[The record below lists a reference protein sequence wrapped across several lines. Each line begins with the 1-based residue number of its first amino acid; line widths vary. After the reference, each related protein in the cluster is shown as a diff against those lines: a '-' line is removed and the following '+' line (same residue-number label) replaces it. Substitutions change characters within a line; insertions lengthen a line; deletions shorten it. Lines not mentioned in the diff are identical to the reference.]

1 MHNIQISPK
10 LCSEDIYYVGYTARE
25 CYKPSGLR
33 PYVLLDIDKN
43 SMEIHDLIQTCTSS
57 HGTTKLVNLN
67 KIST

>member
-43 SMEIHDLIQTCTSS
+43 SMEIYDLIQNKNQLPWYDRTSEP
-57 HGTTKLVNLN
+57 K
-67 KIST
+67 

>member
-10 LCSEDIYYVGYTARE
+10 LCPENIYYVGYTARE

-43 SMEIHDLIQTCTSS
+43 SMEIYDLIQNMYQLPRYDKTSEP
-57 HGTTKLVNLN
+57 K
-67 KIST
+67 